1 MKTLTHRK
9 TKIIILFTLISTLL
23 FADTVHTVV
32 KGETFYS
39 ISRKYGVTLDQLYSM
54 NGLDSSSVLKIGQ
67 ELIVKKE
74 DNSKVTNNQ
83 EHINTKTYTVK
94 SGDTFYSI
102 SRANGISVI
111 DLQKLN
117 NLSDKSVL
125 KVGQIIQIPD
135 TNVFKNSNTS
145 TTNNKDSITEEISL
159 PNQTDPRT
167 YDINKKG
174 NTSLVWP
181 VKASEVT
188 YISGK
193 ISGVSLTATKNESVT
208 AIKAGTV
215 MFSGLYR
222 GFGYVVF
229 VQSSTG
235 HIYVY
240 AGLDSVSVKKGDYVS
255 YGTKL
260 GVIGI
265 DGLTGK
271 SSMNLMV
278 YKNGKVLDPATV
290 PRG

>member
-54 NGLDSSSVLKIGQ
+54 NGLDASSVLKIGQ

-135 TNVFKNSNTS
+135 NNVFKNSNTS

-229 VQSSTG
+229 VQSNTG

-240 AGLDSVSVKKGDYVS
+240 AGLDSVTSKKGDYVS